1 MVNNFEQIK
10 SLMEFPNK
18 GDFYF
23 IQILQRKKDNA
34 TKKNGNNNSRLV
46 KAYYISD
53 LEQLDMHKDEM
64 ISLCTTLNARAYVNL
79 NRRNYEKC
87 SLQTARLILDQ
98 IANKDHK
105 SAKKAFNTI
114 CGRYHSD
121 SDKKWLIDVD
131 NPEIDHNDLLDILK
145 VRAPVGVDKFIA
157 KIPTKNGYHLI
168 IKPFNTEGLKF
179 TWLDKMDIH
188 KNNPTILYVP

>member
-1 MVNNFEQIK
+1 MD
-10 SLMEFPNK
+10 FPND

-23 IQILQRKKDNA
+23 LQLIQRKKDKA
-34 TKKNGNNNSRLV
+34 TESNGNNNARLV
-46 KAYYISD
+46 KAYYISSI
-53 LEQLDMHKDEM
+53 EQLDMFADEI
-64 ISLCTTLNARAYVNL
+64 ISLCITMNARAYINL

-131 NPEIDHNDLLDILK
+131 EPLCDSGEFLSKLIKDISKIEPE
-145 VRAPVGVDKFIA
+145 GDKFIA
-157 KIPTKNGYHLI
+157 LIPTKNGFHI
-168 IKPFNTEGLKF
+168 ICKPFNNFRLNKIGYRL
-179 TWLDKMDIH
+179 DIH